1 MLVVGMDGQSLLG
14 GGATGLGRY
23 TQSLIDAF
31 DEWGG
36 EIHVKLYQP
45 KGKKYEEGFT
55 STSQRLK
62 WEQYGVVMEAMKDKL
77 DVFHTPCFSLPVI
90 LKFPRVITIHDLIVL
105 KRPRFMSG
113 FSRYYFGRIIPWSAK
128 YADHII
134 TNSMTTKRDVIK
146 YLKIPENKVTALEL
160 APTVS
165 RSEIIPNDIAS
176 SFHLR
181 YKLHN
186 PYVLFV
192 GSFEYRKNIESL
204 VNQFKRVY
212 QEYPDMQLVLVGTKN
227 AYQEKIRDLA
237 RRQGF
242 LDKVV
247 FAGHLEH
254 RMLAVAY
261 RDSMMVVCPSFDEG
275 FGLPVVEAMEMGVPV
290 IASKIPA
297 HIESA
302 GGASVLFDPIA
313 ERQLGDSML
322 ELISN
327 EDMRNDLIQKG
338 NARANQLSWGVH
350 ARKTV
355 EIYYKIV
362 NETRR
367 KRKTQKT
374 RKGHG

>member
-1 MLVVGMDGQSLLG
+1 MDGQSLLG

-36 EIHVKLYQP
+36 EIQVKLYQP
-45 KGKKYEEGFT
+45 KGKKYEAGFT
-55 STSQRLK
+55 STLQRLK
-62 WEQYGVVMEAMKDKL
+62 WEQYGVVMEAMKDSL
-77 DVFHTPCFSLPVI
+77 DIFHTPCFSLPVI
-90 LKFPRVITIHDLIVL
+90 LRFPRVITIHDLIVL

-128 YADHII
+128 HADHII

-146 YLKIPENKVTALEL
+146 YLNIPENKVTALEL

-165 RSEIIPNDIAS
+165 SSEIIPNDIVS
-176 SFHLR
+176 SFHSR

-204 VNQFKRVY
+204 VNQFKRVH
-212 QEYPDMQLVLVGTKN
+212 QEYPDMQLVLVGAKN
-227 AYQEKIRDLA
+227 AYQDKIKDLV

-247 FAGHLEH
+247 FTGHLKH
-254 RMLAVAY
+254 KMLAVAY
-261 RDSMMVVCPSFDEG
+261 RDSMIVVCPSFDEG

-302 GGASVLFDPIA
+302 GGASILFDPIA

-327 EDMRNDLIQKG
+327 QDMRNELIQKG
-338 NARANQLSWGVH
+338 DARAHQLSWAIH

-362 NETRR
+362 NEARR
-367 KRKTQKT
+367 KRKTTKT

>member
-1 MLVVGMDGQSLLG
+1 MLLVGMDGQSLLG

-36 EIHVKLYQP
+36 EIQVKLYQP
-45 KGKKYEEGFT
+45 KGTKYAGGFT

-62 WEQYGVVMEAMKDKL
+62 WDQYGVVMEAMKDRL
-77 DVFHTPCFSLPVI
+77 DLFHSPCFSLPVI
-90 LKFPRVITIHDLIVL
+90 LKFPRVITIHDLIVT

-113 FSRYYFGRIIPWSAK
+113 FSRQYFGKIIPWSAK

-134 TNSMTTKRDVIK
+134 TNSMSTKRDVIK
-146 YLKIPENKVTALEL
+146 YLKIPETKVTALSL

-165 RSEIIPNDIAS
+165 RKEVIPMDIETG
-176 SFHLR
+176 FHATH
-181 YKLHN
+181 KLHN

-204 VNQFKRVY
+204 VNQFKRVH
-212 QEYPDMQLVLVGTKN
+212 QEYPNMQLVLIGSKN
-227 AYQEKIRDLA
+227 AYREKIKDLV
-237 RRQGF
+237 RRSGF

-247 FAGHLEH
+247 FPGHLDH
-254 RMLAVAY
+254 KMLTVAY
-261 RDSMMVVCPSFDEG
+261 RDAMMVVNPSFDEG
-275 FGLPVVEAMEMGVPV
+275 FGLPVVEAMEMGSPV

-302 GGASVLFDPIA
+302 GGAAVLFDPIA
-313 ERQLGDSML
+313 EMQLGDNML
-322 ELISN
+322 KIIS
-327 EDMRNDLIQKG
+327 DQDFRNSLVQKG
-338 NARANQLSWGVH
+338 IERAKQLSWAIH

-355 EIYYKIV
+355 EVYYKVV
-362 NETRR
+362 NDER
-367 KRKTQKT
+367 KKRNIKQ
-374 RKGHG
+374 RKGHS